1 MKTFHSYLSES
12 TREFSFRVKTLVEID
27 DVFLDKM
34 ERALRKYNVIDVSAP
49 KRTAAQK
56 NPMDFPHVDGLSE
69 VYMVDI
75 ILGVP
80 ASSLVLVQD
89 IRNQIAMP
97 EGQIV
102 VRGKDEAVELQNTV
116 EKAASDMAKEAAGRG
131 LVPSALL
138 NDKDYS
144 EAVETE
150 VQYGNE
156 YNANFTGYLAQIAA
170 NREEITFDGEV
181 VKKTPRFAWLKK
193 EEAQDFNA
201 DIKDAPKIA
210 KAKTGKKPVAPTD
223 VHHTGVN
230 LDSDKEFKALYA
242 DDKGEK
248 KVVSRTTKQV
258 RKD

>member
-1 MKTFHSYLSES
+1 MKTFHSYLAES
-12 TREFSFRVKTLVEID
+12 TKEFSFRVKSLVEID

-34 ERALRKYNVIDVSAP
+34 ERGLRKYNVIDVSAV

-89 IRNQIAMP
+89 IRNQIPMP
-97 EGQIV
+97 ESQIV
-102 VRGKDEAVELQNTV
+102 VRGKDEAVELVNTA
-116 EKAASDMAKEAAGRG
+116 EKAAHDMAKEAKGRG
-131 LVPSALL
+131 LTPAALL
-138 NDKDYS
+138 NDSEYN
-144 EAVETE
+144 EAVDTE
-150 VQYGNE
+150 VQTGNDYTE
-156 YNANFTGYLAQIAA
+156 RFLGYLSQIAA
-170 NREEITFDGEV
+170 NREEITFDGTEI
-181 VKKTPRFAWLKK
+181 KKTPRFAWLKK
-193 EEAQDFNA
+193 EEAEDFNA
-201 DIKDAPKIA
+201 SIKDAPKVA
-210 KAKTGKKPVAPTD
+210 KSKTGKKAVAPSD

-230 LDSDKEFKALYA
+230 LDSDKEFKALYV
-242 DDKGEK
+242 DDKGVK